1 MVNGGIV
8 QDGRIEVKIYPNLEH
23 GPMDRVS
30 GIILHQTSSDYTIKT
45 MAAYA
50 FRPSGNGA
58 HFLINPAGQIF
69 QTARITQICWH
80 VGRTNSYCRAVHK
93 CAPTDNEALVEI
105 ETKYRNNKEERTR
118 LIDALER
125 SKPAQQRYP
134 TNADSIGVEVVG
146 APKGDVYSKSTVA
159 QDNSSRWLV
168 TALLAT
174 LKLDR
179 GRIFPHGVVGA
190 HKLPSE
196 GVNLKY

>member
-8 QDGRIEVKIYPNLEH
+8 RDGRIEVKIYPNLEH
-23 GPMDRVS
+23 GPMESVS
-30 GIILHQTSSDYTIKT
+30 GIILHQTSSDHVIKT

-80 VGRTNSYCRAVHK
+80 VGRINSYCRTVHK

-105 ETKYRNNKEERTR
+105 ETKYGSNKEERTR
-118 LIDALER
+118 LIDAREK
-125 SKPAQQRYP
+125 SKPAQDRYP
-134 TNADSIGVEVVG
+134 TNSDSIGIEMVG
-146 APKGDVYSKSTVA
+146 APKDDVYRNSTAA
-159 QDNSSRWLV
+159 QDHSSRWLV

-179 GRIFPHGVVGA
+179 ARIFPHGVVGA

-196 GVNLKY
+196 GVNVKY